1 MPRRI
6 LFNWRLRIAY
16 LLMAAGMGAS
26 IAVGS
31 ELPVGT
37 TVSVFVAVALLRITL
52 EARRP

>member
-1 MPRRI
+1 MPPRI

-31 ELPVGT
+31 RLPVAT
-37 TVSVFVAVALLRITL
+37 TVYVFVAVALLRITL